1 MQSLPVYI
9 DGKNCGKLDIHQDG
23 LMTVF
28 AVQCGIKTNKIVR
41 LYLYGDGKS
50 SLLGTM
56 QPAGE
61 GLGIV
66 RRFSR
71 VEMKKLPQ
79 NIEYAADRPIPES
92 GGSDT
97 LWRRG
102 KMGCLISDGLIAI
115 PADETR
121 LGRVSDKLRRIEGRA
136 YLIFER
142 KL

>member
-9 DGKNCGKLDIHQDG
+9 DGVNCGKLDIEQDG
-23 LMTVF
+23 LMTAF
-28 AVQCGIKTNKIVR
+28 TARCRAKPAKPVR
-41 LYLYGDGKS
+41 LYLYGGGKS
-50 SLLGTM
+50 ALLGTM
-56 QPAGE
+56 QPDGSE
-61 GLGIV
+61 MGII

-71 VEMKKLPQ
+71 AEMKKLPE
-79 NIEYAADRPIPES
+79 NIEYAADRPIPGS

-121 LGRVSDKLRRIEGRA
+121 LGRVSDKLRCIDGRA

>member
-9 DGKNCGKLDIHQDG
+9 DGKECGSMKIYTDG
-23 LMTVF
+23 LMRVF
-28 AVQCGIKTNKIVR
+28 EAGCGIRPERPVR
-41 LYLYGDGKS
+41 LYLFGGGKS
-50 SLLGTM
+50 ALLGTLR
-56 QPAGE
+56 PKGA

-71 VEMKKLPQ
+71 TELGRLPER
-79 NIEYAADRPIPES
+79 IEYAADRPVQLED
-92 GGSDT
+92 GSDT

-102 KMGCLISDGLIAI
+102 KMGCLLTDGLIAI
-115 PADETR
+115 PADEAR
-121 LGRVSDKLRRIEGRA
+121 LGRVSDKLRRIEGKT

>member
-9 DGKNCGKLDIHQDG
+9 DGKNCGTLDIRQDV
-23 LMTVF
+23 LVSVF
-28 AVQCGIKTNKIVR
+28 TARCGIKPVKPVR
-41 LYLYGDGKS
+41 LYLYGGGKS
-50 SLLGTM
+50 ALLGTRRPDGSGM
-56 QPAGE
+56 S
-61 GLGIV
+61 IV

-71 VEMKKLPQ
+71 AELRKLPE
-79 NIEYAADRPIPES
+79 NIEYAADRPMRES

-115 PADETR
+115 PADEAR
-121 LGRVSDKLRRIEGRA
+121 LGCVSDRLRRIEGRA

-142 KL
+142 KK